1 MIINVIAFSTNGCGT
16 ALRLGDALADED
28 VRVFCKTSSDTLGVD
43 RLECTVREWTEKS
56 FDECDAIVFV
66 GAVGI
71 AVRHIAPFIRSKD
84 ADPAVICM
92 DEHGRYTISLLSG
105 HIGGGNRLTERI
117 AALMGSEP
125 VITTATDINGKFS
138 VDTFATRN
146 GMRIMSLRIAK
157 DVSARVLDG
166 RFVGFL
172 SDYPVE
178 GALPDGIG
186 MEESGEF
193 GVCVSTDPAKSPF
206 DITLNLVPMD
216 VSVGVGC
223 RRGTDPDKLMRFVT
237 GILEQDGIAV
247 ERVSSVSSIDLKKDE
262 KAILDLASHLRVPA
276 RFYTSEQL
284 MSVPG
289 EFSESRFVESVTSV
303 DCVCERSAVIA
314 NDGAIVRRKTSE
326 DGMTIAISLR
336 KIKPRFV

>member
-16 ALRLGDALADED
+16 ALRLRDSLADED
-28 VRVFCKTSSDTLGVD
+28 VRVCCKTSSDTLGVE
-43 RLECTVREWTEKS
+43 RLECTVREWTERS

-84 ADPAVICM
+84 VDPAVICM
-92 DEHGRYTISLLSG
+92 DEHGHYTISLLSG

-178 GALPDGIG
+178 GELPEGIR
-186 MEESGEF
+186 MEGSGEF

-206 DITLNLVPMD
+206 DVTLNLVPMD

-237 GILEQDGIAV
+237 GILERDGIAV

-262 KAILDLASHLRVPA
+262 EAILDLASHLGVPA

-326 DGMTIAISLR
+326 DGMTIAISLG